1 MGDWRFD
8 GAAGRPSAWA
18 LAALMS
24 SLAVVAAGL
33 VLLATLPV
41 A

>member
-1 MGDWRFD
+1 MGEWRFD
-8 GAAGRPSAWA
+8 GVAGKPSAWA
-18 LAALMS
+18 VAALIS